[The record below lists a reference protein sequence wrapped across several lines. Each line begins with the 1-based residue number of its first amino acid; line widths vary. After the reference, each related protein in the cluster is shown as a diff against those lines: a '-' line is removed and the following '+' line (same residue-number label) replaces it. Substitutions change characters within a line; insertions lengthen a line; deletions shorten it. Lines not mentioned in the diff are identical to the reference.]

1 MKTSST
7 HQEETFTMMN
17 TPDIRQ
23 HYEAITALLSTEE
36 AAPPVSRLADWEA
49 QQVRR
54 AVLTEHIQ
62 QLELAVAQVQRRL
75 TTLPTLA
82 RPEHLHWAQA
92 LLAFPNLAFL
102 EVDTDGLYADADIL
116 RIVLVDQS
124 SAVLYDQVV
133 QPRRPLSSKIAY
145 LTGITPGMVASAPT
159 LAEVRCS
166 SRLVAALVG
175 CYILSFNLEFDQGK
189 LSESAERYGLPL
201 LPLVGDCLMLRAQE
215 YYGASHYPKLAD
227 LCERL
232 GAPLPPHPEQNALDR
247 ARGQVH
253 LLRMMA
259 HGIMHVSAP
268 PHAKPV
274 AERTDS
280 DSPGDPFL
288 PDVPDE
294 AE

>member
-1 MKTSST
+1 MV
-7 HQEETFTMMN
+7 H
-17 TPDIRQ
+17 TPDITH

-54 AVLTEHIQ
+54 TVLTEHIQ

-92 LLAFPNLAFL
+92 LLAFPNLALL

-116 RIVLVDQS
+116 RIALVDQS
-124 SAVLYDQVV
+124 GAVLYDQVF
-133 QPRRPLSSKIAY
+133 QPRRPLRPKMAH
-145 LTGITPGMVASAPT
+145 LTGITLEMIASAPT
-159 LAEVRCS
+159 LAEAWRS
-166 SRLVAALVG
+166 PQFRAALAG
-175 CYILSFNLEFDQGK
+175 RYILSFNLAFDSGK
-189 LSESAERYGLPL
+189 LSESATRYGLPA
-201 LPLVGDCLMLRAQE
+201 LPLVGDCLMLRAQD
-215 YYGASHYPKLAD
+215 YDGASYYPKLAD

-232 GAPLPPHPEQNALDR
+232 GAPLPPHPQQDALDR

-253 LLRMMA
+253 LLRTMA
-259 HGIMHVSAP
+259 QGITHVSAP
-268 PHAKPV
+268 PHASQV

-280 DSPGDPFL
+280 DSSGDPFL
-288 PDVPDE
+288 PDFPDE
-294 AE
+294 GE